1 LSAAVLAG
9 GLISR
14 DRRLAGTGIAMLAAI
29 AGADLGKSL
38 TKGLVHRSRPHVLMD
53 EDRYKAGSGGSD
65 DKPEQSFPSG
75 HTAGSIAVARAV
87 SRNYPRAGAAAGIL
101 TVAIGA
107 SRLAKG
113 AHWPLDV
120 LGGAVIGLAAEKI
133 TAALLGAA
141 LVLLTRNERR

>member
-1 LSAAVLAG
+1 
-9 GLISR
+9 
-14 DRRLAGTGIAMLAAI
+14 MLAAI
-29 AGADLGKSL
+29 GAADLGKRL

-53 EDRYKAGSGGSD
+53 EDHYEAGGGGSD

-75 HTAGSIAVARAV
+75 HTAGSVAVARAV
-87 SRNYPRAGAAAGIL
+87 ARNYPGAGTAAG
-101 TVAIGA
+101 VAATAIAA

-133 TAALLGAA
+133 TSALLHAALAA
-141 LVLLTRNERR
+141 FAARVPRCFSTRQR